1 MHLFMKEGKEAVFH
15 RAFDCVAQ
23 QENAVETLI
32 SLGADRILTS
42 GGAPDVWTGR
52 KQLQWLQSQYGKE
65 ITFLAGSG
73 VNAENV
79 KDLMEY
85 TKVEQVHTSCRK
97 WNVDGT
103 TSYQNV
109 DFSYDAEKKDAYEM
123 VDPQKVEKMVKV
135 LTL

>member
-1 MHLFMKEGKEAVFH
+1 MIALVHEKGKEAVFH
-15 RAFDCVAQ
+15 RAFDCVTQ
-23 QENAVETLI
+23 QEHVTETLI

-42 GGAPDVWTGR
+42 GGAPDAWTGR
-52 KQLQWLQSQYGKE
+52 QQLQWLQSQYGKE

-73 VNAENV
+73 INAENV

-103 TSYQNV
+103 TCIR
-109 DFSYDAEKKDAYEM
+109 M
-123 VDPQKVEKMVKV
+123 
-135 LTL
+135 